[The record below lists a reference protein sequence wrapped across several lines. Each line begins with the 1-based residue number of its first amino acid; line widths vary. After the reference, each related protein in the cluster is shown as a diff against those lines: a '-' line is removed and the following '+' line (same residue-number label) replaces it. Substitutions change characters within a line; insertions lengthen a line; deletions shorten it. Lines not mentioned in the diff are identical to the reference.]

1 MSYYIHG
8 STSTLKHINFIVCFF
23 CLFVCLFFVFFF
35 KNAELLL
42 SMTLGGKKKNKY
54 ERMRGERREKEREGE
69 RGR

>member
-8 STSTLKHINFIVCFF
+8 STLKHINFIVV
-23 CLFVCLFFVFFF
+23 LFVCLFVVFFQKCRIIIIYDF
-35 KNAELLL
+35 RRA
-42 SMTLGGKKKNKY
+42 KKKNRY